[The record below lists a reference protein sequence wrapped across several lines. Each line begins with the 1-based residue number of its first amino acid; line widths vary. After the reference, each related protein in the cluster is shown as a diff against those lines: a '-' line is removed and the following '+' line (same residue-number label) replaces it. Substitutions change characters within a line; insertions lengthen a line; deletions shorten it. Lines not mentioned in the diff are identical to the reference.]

1 MRIRYYILTSILLL
15 ISFTAAYSQGSN
27 DHIFPA
33 TAVAKPYIDFDSK
46 GFIVQ
51 GKRTF
56 IASAGLEYARI
67 PHELWYDRLQ
77 RIKRA
82 GFNCI
87 EIYTI
92 WNFHEEQEGKFN
104 FTGDHDLGKFLDIV
118 KQLGLYAIVRVGP
131 YYCAEW
137 DNGGYPIWLKFKKGL
152 RVREDNKPF
161 EQYVDRFFDH
171 LLPVV
176 FQRQINKGGAVIL
189 VQLENEHPN
198 GWGTVMPDGYF
209 KHLQSKALQ
218 MGMLV
223 PYFFSGL
230 HHASDP
236 AGDGKL
242 DDDKRPNPWLSTEF
256 WAVWYS
262 QYGAKPGD
270 AELYDRRT
278 WKIIAHGGNG
288 YNYYM
293 AHGGSNFGYT
303 NNDEDAASYDYG
315 TGIGQAGDLR
325 PIYYTF
331 KRAAWFSRSFQD
343 VLENSTNASEIYKG
357 IAVDTAV
364 KISARTSPV
373 GDLIF
378 LDNPG
383 TSKVSTSLNIKG
395 NEDLLSG
402 KKISLQPKEIYPLV
416 HNYKLND
423 EVTLDWALTCVFAIV
438 KQANTTTIIVD
449 AEAGDSLLFRFN
461 TKAKATSASTSVKV
475 ENDDVLID
483 EQMPA
488 TAEKPVEYIFKSG
501 SQTIRVLA
509 MNRILTDKTWIIEIE
524 GKSYVITGLNYV
536 GDASVKNG
544 QLKVTSE
551 TPFTQI
557 IGQKGTLYTDRKEIV
572 FSVDAQKGNQPQAI
586 SLTNWQYK
594 NGAINAA
601 SSVNTNTWLKSK
613 DPQPMGADAD
623 ITADA
628 WYRTTLNIPS
638 NGKYTL
644 QVKGGGRGQ
653 AFIDGKPA
661 AKWKLYDN
669 ELTLNLSKGKHT
681 LTVFAAHDG
690 RDKLAAYLGPID
702 EVDSKGLFGS
712 ALIKKG
718 GPFISEL
725 GDWYFIRANKKDDVK
740 QGPPT
745 FDTSAYKKYK
755 IGNDVFN
762 LKEGYAWFH
771 TTIPQQATG
780 TSKIT
785 VLFKSVDENATVFIN
800 GKQVAHHDGW
810 NQPFEVNITD
820 AEALKRPIDLSIFI
834 ENYSNEGGIDQPV
847 KINAIGDATA
857 VINWQLKGG
866 PGNAQAVEGWAKLDV
881 VKQIKNTPAFY
892 RTTFSLP
899 SSAGNTFTWR
909 FDPVGL
915 GHGSVWV
922 NEHNLGRYPEKLDM
936 KSLYIPGC
944 WLKPGLNQLVVY
956 DEDGNSINK
965 TRIVAEEAAGRF
977 IKEISIPLN

>member
-1 MRIRYYILTSILLL
+1 MRLRYTILTSILLL
-15 ISFTAAYSQGSN
+15 TAFTVAHSQSAN

-33 TAVAKPYIDFDSK
+33 TTVAKPYIDFDSK
-46 GFIVQ
+46 GFMVNS
-51 GKRTF
+51 KRTF
-56 IASAGLEYARI
+56 IVSAGLEYARI
-67 PHELWYDRLQ
+67 PHELWYDRLL

-152 RVREDNKPF
+152 RVREDNKLF
-161 EQYVDRFFDH
+161 EQYVNRFFDH

-176 FQRQINKGGAVIL
+176 FKRQINKGGAVIL

-198 GWGTVMPDGYF
+198 GWGTIMPDGYF
-209 KHLQSKALQ
+209 KHLQAKALDL
-218 MGMLV
+218 GMQV

-236 AGDGKL
+236 AGDVKL
-242 DDDKRPNPWLSTEF
+242 DDDKRPNPWFSTEF

-270 AELYDRRT
+270 AGLYDRRT

-293 AHGGSNFGYT
+293 VHGGSNFGYT

-315 TGIGQAGDLR
+315 TAIGQAGDLR

-331 KRAAWFSRSFQD
+331 KRAAWFGRSFQD
-343 VLENSTNASEIYKG
+343 VLENSSNASEIYKG
-357 IAVDTAV
+357 IAADTLV
-364 KISARTSPV
+364 KVTARTSPA

-383 TSKVSTSLNIKG
+383 ASKVSTTLNIKG
-395 NEDLLSG
+395 SDDILAG
-402 KKISLQPKEIYPLV
+402 KKINLQPKEIYPLV

-423 EVTLDWALTCVFAIV
+423 EVTLDWGLTRVFAIV

-449 AEAGDSLLFRFN
+449 DEAGDPLLLRFN
-461 TKAKATSASTSVKV
+461 TKAKASPKSTSIKV
-475 ENDDVLID
+475 GSNDVLID
-483 EQMPA
+483 EKMPVA
-488 TAEKPVEYIFKSG
+488 NETPVEYAFNAG
-501 SQTIRVLA
+501 SQTVRVLA
-509 MNRILTDKTWIIEIE
+509 MNRVLTDKTWITENG
-524 GKSYVITGLNYV
+524 GKNYIITGLNYV

-544 QLKVTSE
+544 QLKLTAE
-551 TPFTQI
+551 TPLPQNGI
-557 IGQKGTLYTDRKEIV
+557 QKATLYTDSKEIA
-572 FSVDAQKGNQPQAI
+572 FSLDAQKGNQQPTI
-586 SLTNWQYK
+586 SLANWQYT
-594 NGAINAA
+594 NAAINAA
-601 SSVNTNTWLKSK
+601 SSVNTSNWLKSK
-613 DPQPMGADAD
+613 DPQPMGDDAD
-623 ITADA
+623 VTADA

-638 NGKYTL
+638 NGKYTI

-661 AKWKLYDN
+661 ANWKLNDN
-669 ELTLNLSKGKHT
+669 ELTLNLTKGKHT
-681 LTVFAAHDG
+681 LAIFTAHDG

-702 EVDSKGLFGS
+702 EVDNKGLFGN

-725 GDWYFIRANKKDDVK
+725 SNWYFTKANKKDDVK
-740 QGPPT
+740 QGPPA
-745 FDTSAYKKYK
+745 FDTSIYKKYK
-755 IGNDVFN
+755 IGADVFN

-771 TTIPQQATG
+771 TTIPQQPVG
-780 TSKIT
+780 TSKLA

-800 GKQVAHHDGW
+800 SKQVAHHDGW

-820 AEALKRPIDLSIFI
+820 AETLKRPVDLTIFI

-847 KINAIGDATA
+847 KINAIGDAT
-857 VINWQLKGG
+857 VITHWQLKGG
-866 PGNAQAVEGWAKLDV
+866 PGDAQAIQGWTKLDV
-881 VKQIKNTPAFY
+881 TKQMENAPAFY
-892 RTTFSLP
+892 RTTFNLP
-899 SSAGNTFTWR
+899 QSNGNTFIWR

-922 NEHNLGRYPEKLDM
+922 NGHNLGRYPEKLDL
-936 KSLYIPGC
+936 KSLYIPEC
-944 WLKPGLNQLVVY
+944 WLKPGVNQMVVY
-956 DEDGNSINK
+956 DEDGNNINK
-965 TRIVAEEAAGRF
+965 TRIVAEEAAGRL